1 MEKRV
6 YGLIRKLPYK
16 KRNLNNIAKILK
28 LDKKSEFND
37 LTKAIN
43 ELEKSRKIYR
53 DSKGHYHDILN
64 NNFEIGKIDLK
75 NNGYGFLLMEDKPD
89 IFIPQGKTLTAMN
102 KDLCLVQ
109 ITRRKSKMK
118 IEGKVVKVLE
128 RNLDEII
135 GEYFEGQIF
144 PKGYNEDIVFEL
156 DKKDQKKVNDNQIIK
171 AKIIDYSNRI
181 VKRTKLI
188 EVLGNSDD
196 DGIEIIEI
204 THKYGLSDNFSKEEI
219 EYAKSVSQEVI
230 TEEINTRKDLRKET
244 IFTIDGESTKDIDD
258 AISIQKTDNNN
269 YILGVHIADVS
280 YYVKEDSVLDKSA
293 FDRGTSVYLADSVI
307 PMLPKELSNGICS
320 LNPNVDRLTLTCE
333 MEITNKGEVIDYSIY
348 PSVINSKYK
357 MTYTNINKIL
367 AGDKVLKEEYSD
379 IINDIKIMHELQD
392 VLYSVREKMGSINFE
407 TIEPKFIFDK
417 SGNITDMIIKER
429 GIGEQMIEEFMLV
442 ANQVIATHIF
452 NMELPF
458 IYRVHELPNEEK
470 IDHVFTLVKELGLD
484 EGLDDNLT
492 QHNLQKLLDN
502 VEDTKYEKVITTL
515 LLRSMSKARYA
526 KENLGHYGL
535 AFANYTHFTSPI
547 RRYPDLIVHRN
558 LRKYIFEENLNYSDK
573 TLDKLDDIAKQAS
586 KTERTAMDAEREIM
600 DIKKAEYM
608 ELFVGQEF
616 TGVISSVLKFG
627 MFIELPNTVEGLVH
641 ISTFDEE
648 MNYDEKNMKLLG
660 VSSNKSYNIGKEVRV
675 KLVKVN
681 KILGKIDFV
690 LV

>member
-6 YGLIRKLPYK
+6 YGLIKKLPYK

-28 LDKKSEFND
+28 LDKKAEFND

-53 DSKGHYHDILN
+53 DSKGHYHDVLN
-64 NNFEIGKIDLK
+64 KNFEIGKLDLK
-75 NNGYGFLLMEDKPD
+75 YNGYGFLLMDGKPD

-102 KDLCLVQ
+102 NDLCLVQ

-128 RNLDEII
+128 RNLDIII

-156 DKKDQKKVNDNQIIK
+156 DKKDQNQVNDHQIVK
-171 AKIIDYSNRI
+171 AKIIDYANKF

-196 DGIEIIEI
+196 DGIEIIET
-204 THKYGLSDNFSKEEI
+204 THKYGLSDDFNKEEI
-219 EYAKSVSQEVI
+219 KYAKNVPQEVSS
-230 TEEINTRKDLRKET
+230 EEINSRKDLRQET

-258 AISIQKTDNNN
+258 AISIQKTNDNN

-280 YYVKEDSVLDKSA
+280 YYVKEDSVLDKTA
-293 FDRGTSVYLADSVI
+293 YERGTSVYLADSVI

-357 MTYTNINKIL
+357 MTYTNINKML
-367 AGDKVLKEEYSD
+367 AGDKSVIAEYSD
-379 IINDIKIMHELQD
+379 IVSEVNIMQELKG

-484 EGLDDNLT
+484 KGLEDNLT

-558 LRKYIFEENLNYSDK
+558 LRKYLFEGNLNYSDK
-573 TLDKLDDIAKQAS
+573 TLDRLDEIAKQAS

-608 ELFVGQEF
+608 EPFIGQEF

-681 KILGKIDFV
+681 KVLGKIDFV